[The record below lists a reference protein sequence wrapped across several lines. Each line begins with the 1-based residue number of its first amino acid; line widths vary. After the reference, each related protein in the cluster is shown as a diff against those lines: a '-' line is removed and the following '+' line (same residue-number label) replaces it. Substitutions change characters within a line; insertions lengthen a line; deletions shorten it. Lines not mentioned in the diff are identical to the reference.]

1 MKKLPFI
8 RIAPSLLAADFTCLE
23 REIHR
28 AEEAG
33 ADLLH
38 VDVMDGH
45 FVPNITLGPF
55 IVEAVKRL
63 TQVPLDVHLM
73 IEEPEKFIE
82 AFARCGAD
90 YLTYHLEVA
99 RFSGY
104 LNDLICKA
112 GAKPGISVSPET
124 RLDGSEETLRQVG
137 KVLVMTV
144 RPGFGGQAFL
154 EETLPKIRQARDI
167 VGPGGDVQV
176 DGGVDLSTVVKVAEA
191 GANNIVAG
199 TFLFGASDMRKA
211 MEELR
216 RLAEAH
222 YRA

>member
-82 AFARCGAD
+82 AFARSGAD

-99 RFSGY
+99 RFSGH

-124 RLDGSEETLRQVG
+124 PLDGSEETLRQVG